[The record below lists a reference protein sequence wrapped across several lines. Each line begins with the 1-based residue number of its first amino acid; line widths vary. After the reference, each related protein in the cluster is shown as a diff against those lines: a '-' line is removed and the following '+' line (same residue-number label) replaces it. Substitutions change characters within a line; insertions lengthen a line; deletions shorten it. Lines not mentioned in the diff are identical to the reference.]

1 MEEGSEE
8 NRPGV
13 RAVVGWVLPV
23 VFLVAAW
30 ATAEP
35 PWGLE
40 VMAWRTACV
49 GLAMAVLWVTE
60 VLPIPVTALLPIL
73 LFPLLGVADIAAATA
88 PFGHKMVF
96 LYFGGFVVALAMERW
111 GLHRRIALRTISMVG
126 TSGRRLILGFMVAC
140 AFLSMWVSNTATTLM
155 MLPIALSVVGVVC
168 EDADGK
174 GGKRGLELA
183 LLLGIAYSASIG
195 GMATLIGTP
204 PNALL
209 AGYLAEQHGV
219 VIGFAEWMMVGL
231 PVVIIGLPLAY
242 FVLTRVAFKVDAGCG
257 CDGDAEKHVRG
268 EIAGLGRMSPAER
281 WVAAVFALTALS
293 WAFRPLLAKVVPGL
307 SDTGIAIGAAVILF
321 ALPSGKGGGVM
332 DWETTKRLPWGVLLL
347 FGGGLSLAA
356 AVKSSGLAE
365 AIGQG
370 VGGETWLGAFWLT
383 AVMVVVVLLL
393 TELTSNLAT
402 TAAFLPVVGA
412 VASGLGMDVASLAAP
427 VALAA
432 SGAFMLP
439 VATPPNAVVFGSGRV
454 PLREMVR
461 AGVWLNVSFA
471 ILMILLVP
479 KLLKII
485 L

>member
-1 MEEGSEE
+1 MSDESDREKL
-8 NRPGV
+8 GV
-13 RAVVGWVLPV
+13 RGIVGWVLPV
-23 VFLVAAW
+23 LFLAAAW
-30 ATAEP
+30 GVGEA

-40 VMAWRTACV
+40 VAAWRTACV

-73 LFPLLGVADIAAATA
+73 LFPLLGVADIGAATA

-111 GLHRRIALRTISMVG
+111 GLHRRIALRTIAMVG

-168 EDADGK
+168 DDAEGK
-174 GGKRGLELA
+174 GGNRGLELA

-209 AGYLAEQHGV
+209 AGYLADQHGV
-219 VIGFAEWMMVGL
+219 VIGFAEWMLVGL
-231 PVVIIGLPLAY
+231 PLVIIGLPLAY
-242 FVLTRVAFKVDAGCG
+242 VVLTRVAFKVEAGCG
-257 CDGDAEKHVRG
+257 CDGEAEAHVRG
-268 EIAGLGRMSPAER
+268 EIAGLGKMSRAER
-281 WVAAVFALTALS
+281 WVALVFVLTALS
-293 WAFRPLLAKVVPGL
+293 RAFRPLLAKIVPGL
-307 SDTGIAIGAAVILF
+307 SDTGIAVGAAVVLF

-412 VASGLGMDVASLAAP
+412 VASGIGMDVASLAAP

-471 ILMILLVP
+471 VLMILLVP
-479 KLLKII
+479 KLLKMI